1 MKLIPY
7 LHFAGNAEE
16 VLNFYAKVF
25 GEKILMMSR
34 YGESPMPCDD
44 DYKNKV
50 MHARLSFGD
59 SLIMVSDA
67 MKGRPVSTDGNI
79 DMSVEVDDVEK
90 MGEVFNSLAE
100 GGTITMPL
108 QKQFWGATFGMLKDK
123 FGIKWMFNS
132 EEKQ

>member
-16 VLNFYAKVF
+16 VLDFYAKVF
-25 GEKILMMSR
+25 NEKILMMSR
-34 YGESPMPCDD
+34 YGDSPMPSDD
-44 DYKNKV
+44 DYKQKV
-50 MHARLSFGD
+50 MHARLSFGE
-59 SLIMVSDA
+59 SIIMVSDA

-79 DMSVEVDDVEK
+79 DISVEIEDVVKMEK
-90 MGEVFNSLAE
+90 VFHDLAE

-123 FGIKWMFNS
+123 FGVKWMFNS
-132 EEKQ
+132 EDKK